1 MAKKDDAIWYTV
13 EELAHIMRL
22 DYKTALKIVK
32 KRIPYA
38 VVNNQYMVL
47 EDEFLH
53 FMFGEIIYPVGH
65 ENYIALYGG

>member
-1 MAKKDDAIWYTV
+1 MTNNDDANWYTV

-22 DYKTALKIVK
+22 DYKTALKVVK
-32 KRIPYA
+32 KHIHYA
-38 VVNNQYMVL
+38 KIDNQYMIH

-53 FMFGEIIYPVGH
+53 FMYGEIIYPVGH